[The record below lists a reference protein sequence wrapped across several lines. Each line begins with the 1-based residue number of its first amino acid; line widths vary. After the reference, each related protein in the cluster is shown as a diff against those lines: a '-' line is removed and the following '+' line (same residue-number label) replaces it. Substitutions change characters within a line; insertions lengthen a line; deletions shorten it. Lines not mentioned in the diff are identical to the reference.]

1 MPRELP
7 LMPILDVANDPP
19 QISLDGQSVLL
30 SLVGAGGVRRDLPY
44 PGQLRHEPQRLQSRA

>member
-19 QISLDGQSVLL
+19 QISVVSQFEIQGD
-30 SLVGAGGVRRDLPY
+30 
-44 PGQLRHEPQRLQSRA
+44 